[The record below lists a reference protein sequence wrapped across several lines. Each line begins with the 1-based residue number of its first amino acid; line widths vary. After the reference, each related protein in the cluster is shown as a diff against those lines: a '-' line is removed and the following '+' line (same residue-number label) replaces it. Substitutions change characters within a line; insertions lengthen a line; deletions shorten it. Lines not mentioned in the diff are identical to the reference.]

1 MSKTI
6 TSLLFASGFVS
17 GLCVTPLLTGAAVQ
31 FASAGYAA
39 EEQAPAPCIYE
50 ETDMA
55 TASETNADI
64 AGGTPTRGTAMVINP
79 VLEITQDLSDNVP
92 SKALAIAQ
100 EPEVT
105 ESVASFAPS
114 EEDTVQTLAAAPHT
128 ANGGQMISGLDDMN
142 GKVVI
147 DQNGELMGSI
157 TNVDYEADLA
167 EVELTNGSVIGLM
180 MHMLTELDNG
190 LVAADL
196 TDEDAFATAEQ

>member
-55 TASETNADI
+55 TASETNEDI

-79 VLEITQDLSDNVP
+79 VLEITQDLSDGVP

-114 EEDTVQTLAAAPHT
+114 EEDTVQTLSAAPHT
-128 ANGGQMISGLDDMN
+128 ANGGSGLDDMN

-147 DQNGELMGSI
+147 DQNGDLMGSI

-196 TDEDAFATAEQ
+196 TDEDALATAEQ